1 MDFVSHS
8 RAFLDELEGIASTC
22 LHRWFLDVN
31 EAKTERTSL
40 RREIDRSAEVWR
52 TTKKLGSLL
61 GDAEDVTRRKQLA
74 SVAFHR
80 MWTLWLRKQQV
91 SESLRIRLYNAF
103 ILPILTY
110 NMGTWALTQ
119 AESARLDSF
128 HRLQLKKVLGI
139 KWPQRICNQA
149 LYQRCHSEPLSI
161 KATEARWRLFGHVL
175 RMPHNVPA
183 RMAMDNYFEPTVAS
197 KWRGRPRTTL
207 PVVLNA
213 DLRNI
218 DSYHLQSKAGLEH
231 LEQVASNREE
241 WNKLTRSVVEAAQA
255 KLT

>member
-1 MDFVSHS
+1 MLPERPLTDTHLPLDIAYADDVDFVSHS
-8 RAFLDELEGIASTC
+8 RAFLDELEGIVSTC

-110 NMGTWALTQ
+110 NMATWALTQ

-149 LYQRCHSEPLSI
+149 LYINVVIANPSALRQQRPDGDFLDM
-161 KATEARWRLFGHVL
+161 F
-175 RMPHNVPA
+175 
-183 RMAMDNYFEPTVAS
+183 
-197 KWRGRPRTTL
+197 
-207 PVVLNA
+207 
-213 DLRNI
+213 
-218 DSYHLQSKAGLEH
+218 
-231 LEQVASNREE
+231 
-241 WNKLTRSVVEAAQA
+241 
-255 KLT
+255 